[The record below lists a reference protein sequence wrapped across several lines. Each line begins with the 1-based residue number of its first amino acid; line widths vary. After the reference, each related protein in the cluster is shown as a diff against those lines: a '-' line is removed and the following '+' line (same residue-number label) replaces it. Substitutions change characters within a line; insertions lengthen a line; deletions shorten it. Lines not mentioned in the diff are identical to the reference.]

1 MQLAESLDRLG
12 TETAFEVLARAKALE
27 ASGRRIIHLQIGE
40 PDFTTP
46 RHIIDAG
53 RKAWADG
60 ETHYCPAPGL
70 PVLREAC
77 AAHLSRH
84 RGLEIDP
91 GNVVVAPGAKPFLFF
106 GVLAT
111 CNPGDEVI
119 YPNPGFPIYES
130 VIRWAGA
137 TPVPLP
143 ITEDRDFA
151 FNVDDL
157 AERLTPKT
165 KLVILNSPANPTGG
179 IVPRE
184 LNVQMA
190 RLLADHDC
198 WILSDEVYSEM
209 LYEGAHDTIASHE
222 GLLERTILLDGFSKT
237 FAMTGWRL
245 GYAALPKP
253 LVEPITRLIINS
265 VSCTA
270 PAVQLAGVAAL
281 EGPRDEVDAM
291 MAEFTKRRA
300 FVVDGLNKLPGVSCI
315 VPNGA
320 FYAFPNVKGT
330 GLDTRE
336 LANRLLE
343 EAGRRAALGHGVRRV
358 RRGLPARLLRQ
369 LAREHRGGAGRRW
382 ATCSRSRPA
391 DGGPHRGHGP
401 RARAGARR
409 PARGRRARRAHAGDG
424 ALRRASCTPRS
435 RAPTPSSRC
444 CTTAST
450 RRSWTPPAR
459 SCASSRTS
467 PWATTTSTWRPARR
481 AACSSRTRPACSPTP
496 RPTSRWR

>member
-1 MQLAESLDRLG
+1 MQLADSLNRLG

-151 FNVDDL
+151 FSVDDL
-157 AERLTPKT
+157 AERLTPRT

-190 RLLADHDC
+190 EAAGRPRLLDSLGRGLLRDA
-198 WILSDEVYSEM
+198 LRRE
-209 LYEGAHDTIASHE
+209 HDTIASHE

-320 FYAFPNVKGT
+320 FYAFPNVKAT

-336 LANRLLE
+336 LANRLLDEAGVALLSGTAFGEYGEGYLRVSYANSLENIE
-343 EAGRRAALGHGVRRV
+343 EALQKMGDL
-358 RRGLPARLLRQ
+358 
-369 LAREHRGGAGRRW
+369 LAR
-382 ATCSRSRPA
+382 
-391 DGGPHRGHGP
+391 
-401 RARAGARR
+401 
-409 PARGRRARRAHAGDG
+409 
-424 ALRRASCTPRS
+424 
-435 RAPTPSSRC
+435 
-444 CTTAST
+444 TAV
-450 RRSWTPPAR
+450 
-459 SCASSRTS
+459 
-467 PWATTTSTWRPARR
+467 
-481 AACSSRTRPACSPTP
+481 
-496 RPTSRWR
+496 